1 MTAGTGWLVG
11 LHRAD
16 RKQNRNG
23 QLRVRIC
30 FALRATGPISFRF
43 WCAVTKSIRFTDR
56 GLPIAILPL
65 VYSPGYTLSKHSGHY
80 IRESARSPPVRSI
93 VSIIVRSMQASKF
106 TKSESASSSS
116 ESQSGSEAMDTSS
129 SIPSS
134 VASNASFSTRCQAR
148 ILWYLDR
155 TYSTK
160 NVPPYI
166 TYQ

>member
-1 MTAGTGWLVG
+1 MGNLVYVFVLPYRQAGL
-11 LHRAD
+11 
-16 RKQNRNG
+16 
-23 QLRVRIC
+23 
-30 FALRATGPISFRF
+30 ISLRF
-43 WCAVTKSIRFTDR
+43 WCAVTKSTRFTGT
-56 GLPIAILPL
+56 GLPITILPL
-65 VYSPGYTLSKHSGHY
+65 IYTTGKTLSKHSGHY

-129 SIPSS
+129 SIPSN

-155 TYSTK
+155 TYST
-160 NVPPYI
+160 NVPPPYI